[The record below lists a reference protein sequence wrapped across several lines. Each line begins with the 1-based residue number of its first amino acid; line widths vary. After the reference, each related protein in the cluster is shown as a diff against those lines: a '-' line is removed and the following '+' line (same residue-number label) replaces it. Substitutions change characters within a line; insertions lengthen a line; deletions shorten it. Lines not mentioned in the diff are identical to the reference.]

1 MVNVVLLN
9 LTPSSTQLL
18 LIELIITLQIIYKFD
33 VYVFKYVMN
42 LIIRTLQITYKFDVS
57 RFHVGWIM
65 GGNIQGFRYI
75 IPKASMHGFMTLH
88 DADCFLDH

>member
-1 MVNVVLLN
+1 
-9 LTPSSTQLL
+9 
-18 LIELIITLQIIYKFD
+18 
-33 VYVFKYVMN
+33 MN